1 MRYREFAIGR
11 SDEDERVLVDAL
23 TLGSGWLAVAARVVT
38 ADGDAATVLRAL
50 TAASAALLLARRVLN
65 GQATDGDDG
74 LVPDATELPDAGAM
88 PEGASLSWRD
98 YLATHALT
106 DAAVRA
112 PLLNAVGSARR
123 AGCILLDDGEVE
135 TMRLELVAAVSSL
148 GDARRILA

>member
-1 MRYREFAIGR
+1 MRYREFATGVPG
-11 SDEDERVLVDAL
+11 EDERALVDAL
-23 TLGSGWLAVAARVVT
+23 TLGSSWLALAARVVT

-50 TAASAALLLARRVLN
+50 TAASTALLLARRVLN

-74 LVPDATELPDAGAM
+74 LVLEAAELPDASAM

-98 YLATHALT
+98 YLTTHALT

-123 AGCILLDDGEVE
+123 AGRLLLDDGDVE
-135 TMRLELVAAVSSL
+135 TMRLELVAAVASL
-148 GDARRILA
+148 GDTRRILA